1 MATSVHDICTGA
13 LQNIGAVAIEE
24 TPTAAELNGAMN
36 TLNNMIEAWNT
47 EKLAVPGVRP
57 ETFALTPAKS
67 TYTIGTGGDFNT
79 TRPIRIV
86 KARIKD
92 AAGTEYSCEVTEN
105 YEYYAAIVVKSTQ
118 SVLPTL
124 IYDDSNF
131 PLKTLYFWPVPSSGS
146 YSVVLWNMAQ
156 LSGFTSLADEV
167 IVPPGY
173 KRALE
178 YNLSIELGPKYGKK
192 ATADLIQLAIMSK
205 ADIKRT
211 NISIGELQADPM
223 YVGGGSG
230 GRPFNWLT
238 GE

>member
-24 TPTAAELNGAMN
+24 TPTAAELIGAMN
-36 TLNNMIEAWNT
+36 VLNNMIEAWNT
-47 EKLAVPGVRP
+47 ESLAVPGVRP
-57 ETFALTPAKS
+57 ETFALAAGQATR
-67 TYTIGTGGDFNT
+67 TIGTGGDFNT
-79 TRPIRIV
+79 ARPVRIV

-92 AAGTEYSCEVTEN
+92 AAGTEYDCEVTEN
-105 YEYYAAIVVKSTQ
+105 YDYYASIIVKSTQ

-124 IYDDSNF
+124 IYDDGGF
-131 PLKTLYFWPVPSSGS
+131 PLKTLYFWPVPSDAS
-146 YSVVLWNMAQ
+146 YSVVLWNMEQ
-156 LSGFTSLADEV
+156 ISGFTSLSDNV
-167 IVPPGY
+167 IVQPGC

-205 ADIKRT
+205 ADLKRSNYT
-211 NISIGELQADPM
+211 IGELKADPGL
-223 YVGGGSG
+223 VGSG

>member
-24 TPTAAELNGAMN
+24 TPTAAELIGAMN
-36 TLNNMIEAWNT
+36 VLNNMIEAWNT
-47 EKLAVPGVRP
+47 ESLAVPGVRP
-57 ETFALTPAKS
+57 ETFALSAGQATR
-67 TYTIGTGGDFNT
+67 TIGTGGDFNT

-92 AAGTEYSCEVTEN
+92 SGGTEYDCEVTEN
-105 YEYYAAIVVKSTQ
+105 YDYYASIIVKSTQ

-124 IYDDSNF
+124 IYYDAGV
-131 PLKTLYFWPVPSSGS
+131 PLGTLYFWPVPSDAS
-146 YSVVLWNMAQ
+146 YSVVLWNMEQ
-156 LSGFTSLADEV
+156 ISGFTSLSDNV
-167 IVPPGY
+167 IVQPGC

-205 ADIKRT
+205 ADLKRS
-211 NISIGELQADPM
+211 NYSIGELKADPGL
-223 YVGGGSG
+223 VGSG

>member
-24 TPTAAELNGAMN
+24 TPTAAELIGAMN
-36 TLNNMIEAWNT
+36 VLNNMIEAWNT
-47 EKLAVPGVRP
+47 ESLAVPGVRP
-57 ETFALTPAKS
+57 ETFSLAAGQATR
-67 TYTIGTGGDFNT
+67 TIGTGGDFNT
-79 TRPIRIV
+79 ARPVRIV

-92 AAGTEYSCEVTEN
+92 AAGTEYDCEVTEN
-105 YEYYAAIVVKSTQ
+105 YDYYASIVVKSTQ

-124 IYDDSNF
+124 IYDDGGF
-131 PLKTLYFWPVPSSGS
+131 PLKTLYFWPVPSDAS
-146 YSVVLWNMAQ
+146 YSVVLWNMEQ
-156 LSGFTSLADEV
+156 ISGFTSLSDNV
-167 IVPPGY
+167 IVQPGC

-205 ADIKRT
+205 ADLKRSNYT
-211 NISIGELQADPM
+211 IGELKADPGL
-223 YVGGGSG
+223 VGSG